1 MTILSASL
9 LLLLVLD
16 PLGNVPFFLAVLQ
29 DVPENRRWKVML
41 RELLIALGVLGGFL
55 VAGRPGLAVF
65 GISTSS
71 LRIAGGVVLFMISLK
86 MIFGEQQVG
95 SAERRPQDP
104 LVVPL
109 AVPAVAGPSA
119 MATLVL
125 LVSQEPHRMM
135 EWAAA
140 LLIAWTASAAIL
152 MLGNL
157 LSRLL
162 GARGLLAIQ
171 RLMGMILVTL
181 AVEMFLTG
189 VSEFW
194 TQRA

>member
-16 PLGNVPFFLAVLQ
+16 PLGNIPFFLAVLQ
-29 DVPENRRWKVML
+29 DVPQERRGRVMF
-41 RELLIALGVLGGFL
+41 RELVIALGILGAFL
-55 VAGRPGLAVF
+55 IAGGPGLALF
-65 GISTSS
+65 GISTPS
-71 LRIAGGVVLFMISLK
+71 LRIAGGIVLFMISLK

-95 SAERRPQDP
+95 HAESRPQDP

-125 LVSQEPHRMM
+125 LVSQEPARIL
-135 EWAAA
+135 EWAIA
-140 LLIAWTASAAIL
+140 LLLAWIISAVIL
-152 MLGNL
+152 LAGNQ

-162 GARGLLAIQ
+162 GKRGLLAIQ

-189 VSEFW
+189 MVEFVGSK
-194 TQRA
+194 T